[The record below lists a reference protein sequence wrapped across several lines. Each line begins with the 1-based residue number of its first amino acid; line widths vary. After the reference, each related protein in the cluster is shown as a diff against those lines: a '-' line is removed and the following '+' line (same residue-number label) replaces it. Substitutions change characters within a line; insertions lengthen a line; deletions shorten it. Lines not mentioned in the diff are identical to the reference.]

1 MLSKPADVATGLEQV
16 VILRCF
22 NNTRSINGT
31 DVLHVVPTRLFVLNK
46 LRRAYLLSSSC
57 QQLVM
62 RRRYQMSL
70 VAMLFALCYKIITTC
85 PRLVNNWPLET
96 SS

>member
-31 DVLHVVPTRLFVLNK
+31 DVLHVVPTRLFVT
-46 LRRAYLLSSSC
+46 SC
-57 QQLVM
+57 YVHACCHQV
-62 RRRYQMSL
+62 
-70 VAMLFALCYKIITTC
+70 
-85 PRLVNNWPLET
+85 VNNLLCADDIKCHLLRCCLPYVTRL
-96 SS
+96 